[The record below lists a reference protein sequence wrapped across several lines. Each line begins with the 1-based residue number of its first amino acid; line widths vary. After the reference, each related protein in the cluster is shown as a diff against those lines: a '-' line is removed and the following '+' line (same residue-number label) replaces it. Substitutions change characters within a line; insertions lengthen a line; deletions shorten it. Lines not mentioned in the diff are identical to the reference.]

1 MYKSVVKRIID
12 IVLSFIGIMFC
23 SVPMAIIAI
32 AVKLDSSGPVVFKQ
46 ERIGY
51 TGKVYNI
58 LKFRTMCV
66 GAEQMG
72 SGVYSGKNDSRI
84 TRVGNVLRKTSLD
97 EIPQLFNVLKGDMS
111 FVGPRPPLTYHPWPI
126 EQYTKEQFK
135 MFDVRPGITGW
146 AQVNGRKGVEW
157 NHRIELNVWYVD
169 NVSFLLD
176 LKIMWLTVWK
186 VLTNAD
192 NENVGQ
198 TVYITNRPRVAKIAE
213 SAGVDRI
220 FIDLEYIG
228 KSDRQGGMDTVQ
240 SQHTLEDIKRVS
252 EVITKSEVLVRVNPI
267 HDKTEEYISSE
278 EEIQQAIENGADIVM
293 LPFFKTVDEVK
304 RFLSAVNKK
313 SKVMLLIET
322 PEAVENIDEILSLG
336 GIDFV
341 HIGLNDLSLGYGMTF
356 MFELLS
362 NGMVE
367 ALCEKIKNKNIPYG
381 FGGIAS
387 LGKGLVPAEMII
399 KEHYRLDSSCAILSR
414 SFCDV
419 DKISDLDIIEST
431 FRKGISEIRQLEAEC
446 ESHKKYFLNNK
457 QKLNDAINRIINL
470 G

>member
-84 TRVGNVLRKTSLD
+84 TRVGNVIRKTSLD

-198 TVYITNRPRVAKIAE
+198 TVSKPEMV
-213 SAGVDRI
+213 
-220 FIDLEYIG
+220 
-228 KSDRQGGMDTVQ
+228 
-240 SQHTLEDIKRVS
+240 
-252 EVITKSEVLVRVNPI
+252 
-267 HDKTEEYISSE
+267 EE
-278 EEIQQAIENGADIVM
+278 
-293 LPFFKTVDEVK
+293 
-304 RFLSAVNKK
+304 
-313 SKVMLLIET
+313 KVM
-322 PEAVENIDEILSLG
+322 VE
-336 GIDFV
+336 
-341 HIGLNDLSLGYGMTF
+341 
-356 MFELLS
+356 
-362 NGMVE
+362 
-367 ALCEKIKNKNIPYG
+367 K
-381 FGGIAS
+381 
-387 LGKGLVPAEMII
+387 
-399 KEHYRLDSSCAILSR
+399 
-414 SFCDV
+414 
-419 DKISDLDIIEST
+419 
-431 FRKGISEIRQLEAEC
+431 
-446 ESHKKYFLNNK
+446 
-457 QKLNDAINRIINL
+457 
-470 G
+470 

>member
-97 EIPQLFNVLKGDMS
+97 EIPQLFNVLKGDLS

-198 TVYITNRPRVAKIAE
+198 TVSKPEMV
-213 SAGVDRI
+213 
-220 FIDLEYIG
+220 
-228 KSDRQGGMDTVQ
+228 
-240 SQHTLEDIKRVS
+240 
-252 EVITKSEVLVRVNPI
+252 
-267 HDKTEEYISSE
+267 EE
-278 EEIQQAIENGADIVM
+278 
-293 LPFFKTVDEVK
+293 
-304 RFLSAVNKK
+304 
-313 SKVMLLIET
+313 KVM
-322 PEAVENIDEILSLG
+322 VE
-336 GIDFV
+336 
-341 HIGLNDLSLGYGMTF
+341 
-356 MFELLS
+356 
-362 NGMVE
+362 
-367 ALCEKIKNKNIPYG
+367 K
-381 FGGIAS
+381 
-387 LGKGLVPAEMII
+387 
-399 KEHYRLDSSCAILSR
+399 
-414 SFCDV
+414 
-419 DKISDLDIIEST
+419 
-431 FRKGISEIRQLEAEC
+431 
-446 ESHKKYFLNNK
+446 
-457 QKLNDAINRIINL
+457 
-470 G
+470 